1 MCLYR
6 VRTYILSCAVVQHP
20 FHDGPMFCRDLS
32 SHVPKERLYDTVDV
46 VSQLSGEELGAELPY
61 KPHPLP
67 IHSYSCWV
75 CRTLMAATPR
85 TRPNVAALF
94 WSCSTL
100 RKYLVSACSCGGGLT
115 MTHCVTGMSWHCHR
129 MIFGWTDNTT
139 LCVWIRLPH
148 VFAHCVSHYVQ

>member
-1 MCLYR
+1 MCTCGVCVCVCLCVCVCVCVCLCVCVRVYVCVHR
-6 VRTYILSCAVVQHP
+6 CVCIEYVRTYILSCAVVQHP

-46 VSQLSGEELGAELPY
+46 VSHLSGEELGAELPY

-67 IHSYSCWV
+67 IHSCSCWV

-94 WSCSTL
+94 WSCSTP
-100 RKYLVSACSCGGGLT
+100 RKYLVSACPCGGRLT
-115 MTHCVTGMSWHCHR
+115 MTHCVTSMS
-129 MIFGWTDNTT
+129 
-139 LCVWIRLPH
+139 
-148 VFAHCVSHYVQ
+148 